1 MLDFSRK
8 DKEEQGTQVFWV
20 SLCSFHTLAYEVIIC
35 EEDDTSITVGYF
47 TVYEGLLAYLG
58 LPKWLSG
65 KGFVCQCRRLRF
77 DSGSGRSPGVGN
89 SNPLQNSCLE
99 NSTNREDWWAA
110 VHRIAKSCTW
120 LSEHACCFIWSWQ
133 SHETIILNSKRPR
146 NIPRMTVSEAGLSA

>member
-1 MLDFSRK
+1 M
-8 DKEEQGTQVFWV
+8 
-20 SLCSFHTLAYEVIIC
+20 YEVIIC

-77 DSGSGRSPGVGN
+77 DSGSGRSPGIGN

-99 NSTNREDWWAA
+99 NSTEKTGGLQSMELQRV
-110 VHRIAKSCTW
+110 VHDRVTK
-120 LSEHACCFIWSWQ
+120 HACWFI
-133 SHETIILNSKRPR
+133 
-146 NIPRMTVSEAGLSA
+146 